1 MFNMI
6 LKLSHYLSV
15 WRKSWIF
22 VGFIKTAGLNI
33 NYIKVVMFS
42 SNIVKS
48 SPTPQFKIL
57 SISNFAMNSC
67 WNIVNINNLPIIV

>member
-33 NYIKVVMFS
+33 NYINVVMFS

-57 SISNFAMNSC
+57 SISNF
-67 WNIVNINNLPIIV
+67 NLPIIV